1 VSLMALVVER
11 STFGCSRVSEKDF
24 GKDRGRNPQ
33 FPIQSRLSG
42 IRKVKDNSGG
52 QRNWTAERLPA
63 RARGTEALSQLKGLR
78 AGVHG
83 YAAQAIPQIDPDS
96 PVVAKKATMAK
107 SAIAEKGHFWME
119 TRLYKK
125 PKGRWRSVYDQPD
138 GPGRVIR
145 SKK

>member
-1 VSLMALVVER
+1 MSLMALVVER

-33 FPIQSRLSG
+33 FPIQSRLNG
-42 IRKVKDNSGG
+42 IRKVK
-52 QRNWTAERLPA
+52 E
-63 RARGTEALSQLKGLR
+63 LKGLR
-78 AGVHG
+78 EGVHG

-107 SAIAEKGHFWME
+107 PAIAEKGHFWME